1 MMRLP
6 VTTAECSS
14 PQARW
19 ITASSR
25 IQNLLSKKRLLP
37 NVNTAPESATKREG
51 ITQHGT
57 YLETRL
63 HHDQSYLQHFM
74 TILKEIQKSK
84 LNKPG
89 TSSSSDAIL
98 VSTQETPCWPIIAL
112 LALLPPK
119 HSSSNV
125 GKSSWIFVTFPWV
138 VMQAASMAVVR
149 VLRGCYRLNSSISK
163 VVKGTE
169 PFFGHYK
176 AIGALPSMKRRYC
189 SER

>member
-1 MMRLP
+1 MIRLP

-57 YLETRL
+57 HFETCL
-63 HHDQSYLQHFM
+63 HHDQSYHQHLR
-74 TILKEIQKSK
+74 TILQEIQKSK
-84 LNKPG
+84 INKPG

-98 VSTQETPCWPIIAL
+98 VSTKETRCRPISAF

-119 HSSSNV
+119 NSSSNV
-125 GKSSWIFVTFPWV
+125 GESSWSFVAFPWV
-138 VMQAASMAVVR
+138 VVRAASMAFVR

-163 VVKGTE
+163 VAKGTE

-176 AIGALPSMKRRYC
+176 TVGALSSMKRRYC